1 MKPTLMQIR
10 KFVNKHRF
18 ALGVTAAT
26 AVFIILNKRN
36 AREIDAFLTEHG
48 IDPKEFWTP
57 EN

>member
-1 MKPTLMQIR
+1 MKPTLAQIK

-36 AREIDAFLTEHG
+36 AAAIDAFLIEHN

-57 EN
+57 EA